1 MGPGPLKT
9 TNGRLNLNTASFIT
23 YAQTYEIL
31 MVLSKDD
38 RRAMAKIDVE
48 MLSIKVP
55 IVSIGEIE
63 GFHFAVLFLI
73 LNNVFSECASVC
85 FSTFEGVYV
94 NPSSRLALRGN
105 CTEECD
111 KKEQVLCATGSAN
124 VCMDEYSES
133 RIINLKINHVHD
145 DDCTKGVII
154 PPAKI

>member
-48 MLSIKVP
+48 MLSVKVP

-111 KKEQVLCATGSAN
+111 KKEETYQWSLGWGPNGENPMEDVSGTLFFSF
-124 VCMDEYSES
+124 
-133 RIINLKINHVHD
+133 
-145 DDCTKGVII
+145 
-154 PPAKI
+154 